1 MMTRFQMELSGA
13 LGQFWQNEAHNAVMQ
28 VRSDFYA
35 GRITIDGDG
44 VARNEIGRALT
55 DDLLEILDCAIP
67 DCVNVSA
74 TRATRAA
81 EDSETLKRYRNRR
94 LSSEEMHEM
103 KSAFG
108 AGTAVVDV
116 LSGERY
122 AV

>member
-1 MMTRFQMELSGA
+1 MTRFQMELSGA

-44 VARNEIGRALT
+44 VARNEIGRVLM
-55 DDLLEILDCAIP
+55 DDLLEVLDYAIP

-81 EDSETLKRYRNRR
+81 EDSETLSRYRSRR
-94 LSSEEMHEM
+94 IGDEEMHEL

-108 AGTAVVDV
+108 AGTTVVDV
-116 LSGERY
+116 LSGKRY